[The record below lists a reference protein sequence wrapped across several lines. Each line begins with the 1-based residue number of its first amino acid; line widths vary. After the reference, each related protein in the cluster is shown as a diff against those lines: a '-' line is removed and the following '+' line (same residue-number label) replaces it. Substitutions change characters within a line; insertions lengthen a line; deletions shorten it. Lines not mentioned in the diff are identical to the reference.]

1 MINIIIIFG
10 IITYSLF
17 ALTILFI
24 ILLRVKKK
32 RIFYRLHRTFAIV
45 AISFATIHGSIA
57 ALYFFG
63 FI

>member
-1 MINIIIIFG
+1 MGNEIVILG
-10 IITYSLF
+10 ITTYSLF
-17 ALTILFI
+17 ALTILFL

-32 RIFYRLHRTFAIV
+32 KVFYRLHRTFAII

-57 ALYFFG
+57 ALYFLG